1 MTHSIIHNNGN
12 AGMKSLKRRF
22 STTLWITWLLATM
35 TAQTS
40 IAQTTEGRL
49 TLSGRGEILMT
60 PDQAELRLTISERG
74 ASLDPLRA
82 STDQTVARLI
92 EALRKLSVADKD
104 IDAAQISIQPIFRY
118 DQPTQR
124 RISEGYEVSRTV
136 TVMIRDLNSLGTV
149 IGTATSVGVNQ
160 ISPPQL
166 SSSQHE
172 RAYQQALSA
181 AVTQSRARAVVVAS
195 AAGLKLTGIES
206 ISASDY
212 YAAPMPMAR
221 VAMAADTEAGS
232 YQPGEMTVSANVSI
246 TYTVAPQ

>member
-22 STTLWITWLLATM
+22 STTLWITLLLATM

-49 TLSGRGEILMT
+49 TLSGRGEIQMT

-172 RAYQQALSA
+172 LAYQQALSA